1 MTSTSSLTVDPPCL
15 WKPSH
20 PEDTEMAKFRRH
32 VNTKFNLQLQN
43 YQELWQW
50 SVDNAPAFW
59 STVWDYT
66 NVIASVKSTDADILD
81 QSLPMDAV
89 PEWFK
94 GARLNFAENLL
105 WCKSSEKIAIISTG
119 EGQSRRSITY
129 AELYDQVLQCAMAL
143 KAHGVQKDDR
153 VAAYIPNCPEAI
165 IAMLATI
172 SLGAI
177 WSSTSPDFG
186 ATGVLD
192 RFSQISPKVL
202 ISVNGVVYNG
212 KRLDHIPKVKP
223 VVQGL
228 PSLEKVV
235 IIPFVDNGRD
245 VKATI
250 QQEFGDKSTT
260 WKEFLD
266 TEKHL
271 PQEIPFEQLPFN
283 HPGFIMFSS
292 GTTGLPKCIVHSGA
306 GLLLQLKKE
315 HIIHGD
321 MHPDDVFFYYTTTG
335 WMMWN
340 WLVAG
345 LSVGCTLV
353 LWDGS
358 PFKPAPIS
366 LWELVDELGI
376 THFGTSAKYIQS
388 LQEASVHPM
397 DECKLDTLKAIYS
410 TGSPLKPES
419 YEFVYNHIK
428 KDVGLGSITGG
439 TDICSLFAGYNASLP
454 VYRGEIQ
461 CINLGMKIEAWADSN
476 TPVQAQA
483 GDLVCT
489 VPFPCMP
496 VYMYGDDDTTRA
508 KYKNAYFSMYDGIWY
523 HGDYVWLNPKTG
535 GVIMLGRSDG
545 TLNPNGVRFG
555 SAEIYNVVDRFPEI
569 EDALCVGQ
577 KIVNED
583 DERVVLFL
591 KLKGSVELSDE
602 LVKKIKTTIR
612 AQLSPR
618 HVPAFVLAIQ
628 DIPYT
633 INGKKVEVAVKK
645 IISGQKVTPTGTLS
659 NPDSLALYYNIPA
672 LAQ

>member
-1 MTSTSSLTVDPPCL
+1 MTSGSSLTVDPPCL
-15 WKPSH
+15 WKPSN
-20 PEDTEMAKFRRH
+20 PEDTEMVKFRH
-32 VNTKFNLQLQN
+32 YVNDKFNLKLQN

-50 SVDNAPAFW
+50 SVDNPAVFW
-59 STVWDYT
+59 SNVWDYT
-66 NVIASVKSTDADILD
+66 NIISSAKATEVLD
-81 QSLPMDAV
+81 SSLSMDTI

-105 WCKSSEKIAIISTG
+105 WCKSPDKVAMVVTG
-119 EGQSRRSITY
+119 EGQGRRSITY
-129 AELYDQVLQCAMAL
+129 AELYNQVLKCAMAL
-143 KAHGVQKDDR
+143 KANGVKKGDR
-153 VAAYIPNCPEAI
+153 VAAYIPNCAEAI
-165 IAMLATI
+165 IAMLATL

-192 RFSQISPKVL
+192 RFSQISPKIL

-212 KRLDHIPKVKP
+212 KKLDHITKLKP
-223 VVQGL
+223 VVEGL
-228 PSLEKVV
+228 PSVEKVI
-235 IIPFVDNGRD
+235 IIPFVDDIGD
-245 VKATI
+245 VNTM
-250 QQEFGDKSTT
+250 DKNKEKIVT
-260 WKEFLD
+260 WQNFLD

-271 PQEIPFEQLPFN
+271 PEQIPFEQLPFN
-283 HPGFIMFSS
+283 HPGFILFSS

-321 MHPDDVFFYYTTTG
+321 MKPEDVFFYYTTTG

-345 LSVGCTLV
+345 LSVGATLV

-358 PFKPAPIS
+358 PFKPSPIH

-388 LQEASVHPM
+388 LQEAGVHPM
-397 DECKLDTLKAIYS
+397 DQCKLNTLKAIYS

-419 YEFVYNHIK
+419 FDFVYEHIK
-428 KDVGLGSITGG
+428 KDVVLGSITGG
-439 TDICSLFAGYNASLP
+439 TDICSLFAGHNTSLP

-461 CINLGMKIEAWADSN
+461 CICLGFKIEAWADAN
-476 TPVQAQA
+476 KPVQAQS

-496 VYMYGDDDTTRA
+496 VYMYADDEQRS
-508 KYKNAYFSMYDGIWY
+508 KYKNAYFSMYDGVWY
-523 HGDYVWLNPKTG
+523 HGDYVWINPKTG
-535 GVIMLGRSDG
+535 GVVMLGRSDG

-555 SAEIYNVVDRFPEI
+555 SAEIYNVVDRFEQV

-577 KIVNED
+577 KIVDED

-591 KLKGSVELSDE
+591 KLKEGQELDDD

-618 HVPAFVLAIQ
+618 HVPAFVLSVQ

-645 IISGQKVTPTGTLS
+645 IISGQKVTATGTLA
-659 NPDSLALYYNIPA
+659 NPDSLALYYDIAA

>member
-1 MTSTSSLTVDPPCL
+1 MTQGALSVDPPCL

-20 PEDTEMAKFRRH
+20 PEDTEMAKFRLH
-32 VNTKFNLQLQN
+32 VNAKYSLKLAN

-50 SVDNAPAFW
+50 SVDNPPVFW
-59 STVWDYT
+59 TTVWEYT
-66 NVIASVKSTDADILD
+66 NVISSAPATQALD
-81 QSLPMDAV
+81 QSVPMDAV

-105 WCKSSEKIAIISTG
+105 WCKSPDKVAIIVTG
-119 EGQSRRSITY
+119 EGQGRRSITY
-129 AELYDQVLQCAMAL
+129 AELYNQVLKCTMAL
-143 KAHGVQKDDR
+143 KAHGVQKGDR
-153 VAAYIPNCPEAI
+153 VAAYIPNCAEAI
-165 IAMLATI
+165 VAMLATL

-192 RFSQISPKVL
+192 RFSQISPKIL

-212 KRLDHIPKVKP
+212 KTLNHITKLKP
-223 VVQGL
+223 VVDGL
-228 PSLEKVV
+228 PSVEKVV
-235 IIPFVDNGRD
+235 LIPFVDGIEGT
-245 VKATI
+245 V
-250 QQEFGDKSTT
+250 DKSVS
-260 WKEFLD
+260 WDAFLA
-266 TEKHL
+266 TEKQL
-271 PQEIPFEQLPFN
+271 PATIPFEQLPFN
-283 HPGFIMFSS
+283 HPGFILFSS

-321 MHPDDVFFYYTTTG
+321 MKPEDVFFYYTTTG

-345 LSVGCTLV
+345 LSVGSTIV

-366 LWELVDELGI
+366 LWQLVDELGI

-388 LQEASVHPM
+388 LQEANVHPM
-397 DECKLDTLKAIYS
+397 DECKLDTLKALYS

-419 YEFVYNHIK
+419 FDFVYKHIK
-428 KDVGLGSITGG
+428 KDIVLGSITGG
-439 TDICSLFAGYNASLP
+439 TDICSLFAGHNASLP

-461 CINLGMKIEAWADSN
+461 CICLGMKIEAWADSN
-476 TPVQAQA
+476 KPVKAEA
-483 GDLVCT
+483 ADLVCT
-489 VPFPCMP
+489 APFPCMP
-496 VYMYGDDDTTRA
+496 VYMYGDNAARD
-508 KYKNAYFSMYDGIWY
+508 KYKNAYFGMYDGVWY
-523 HGDYVWLNPKTG
+523 HGDYVWVNPKTG
-535 GVIMLGRSDG
+535 GVVMLGRSDG

-555 SAEIYNVVDRFPEI
+555 SAEIYNVVDRFEQV

-591 KLKGSVELSDE
+591 KMKPSQELTDD
-602 LVKKIKTTIR
+602 LVKTIKTTIR
-612 AQLSPR
+612 TQLSPR

-645 IISGQKVTPTGTLS
+645 IISGQKVTPTGTLA
-659 NPDSLALYYNIPA
+659 NPESLALYYDIPA
-672 LAQ
+672 LKQ